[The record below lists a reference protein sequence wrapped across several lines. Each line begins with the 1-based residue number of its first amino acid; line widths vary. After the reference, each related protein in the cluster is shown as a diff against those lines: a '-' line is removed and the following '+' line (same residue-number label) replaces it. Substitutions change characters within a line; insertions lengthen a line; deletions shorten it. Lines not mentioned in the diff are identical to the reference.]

1 MHIELHTHTYNTH
14 INKFMFVHT
23 MHVIL
28 IKKNTKTTKMY
39 TIVDIYIFMYTQH
52 YSPTDYQ
59 TPAKNVLNFCALALV
74 WYIPEAW
81 FSICLSIVGSGS

>member
-1 MHIELHTHTYNTH
+1 
-14 INKFMFVHT
+14 

-28 IKKNTKTTKMY
+28 IKIQKQQECVIEY
-39 TIVDIYIFMYTQH
+39 IVDIHFYVYLYTSNIH
-52 YSPTDYQ
+52 SPTDYQ

-74 WYIPEAW
+74 WYIPAAW